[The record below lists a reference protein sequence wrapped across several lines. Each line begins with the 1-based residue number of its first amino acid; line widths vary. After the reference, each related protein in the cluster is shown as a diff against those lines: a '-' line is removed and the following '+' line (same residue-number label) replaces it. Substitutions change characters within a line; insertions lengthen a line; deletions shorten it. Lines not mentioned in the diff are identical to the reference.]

1 MKRVFLDRAISLIR
15 KNNENISDI
24 EIEKIRYGLEGIYL
38 TITKFMILAAITF
51 YIGIFKEFM
60 IFTVLYN
67 FIRVFA
73 FGMHA
78 SKSYICLISSG
89 ALFISLPLLAL
100 TINIHIILKMVLCFL
115 SLMMMILYAPA
126 DTIKRPLLRMKKRL
140 KLKAFSLAVTIIYIG
155 ITLISK
161 DIFISNAVLLALIM
175 EVILI
180 LPVTYKIFGMPYR
193 NYKSYRHKSN

>member
-1 MKRVFLDRAISLIR
+1 MKRFFLDRAISLIR

-78 SKSYICLISSG
+78 SKSFICLISSA

-100 TINIHIILKMVLCFL
+100 TINIHIILKMVLCFV
-115 SLMMMILYAPA
+115 SLMMIILYAPA

-140 KLKAFSLAVTIIYIG
+140 KLKVFSLAVTIIYIG